1 MIRRLSYPDAEIFLL
16 CFNICDPDSFNN
28 IRDKWVPELRE
39 YRPKV
44 PIILV
49 GTQVDQRNNVD
60 VKCRLNMKGK
70 KPVTPDEGEHCA
82 KKIGAKKV
90 LLHCPKHS
98 PGINVKIHMGF
109 VPQNLN

>member
-16 CFNICDPDSFNN
+16 CFNICNPDSFDR
-28 IRDKWVPELRE
+28 IRDKWAPELRE
-39 YRPKV
+39 YRGDV

-60 VKCRLNMKGK
+60 IKCKLNREGK
-70 KPVTPDEGEHCA
+70 KPVTPEEGIHCA

-90 LLHCPKHS
+90 NL
-98 PGINVKIHMGF
+98 GQFINFKA
-109 VPQNLN
+109 NR

>member
-16 CFNICDPDSFNN
+16 CFNICDPDSFIN

-60 VKCRLNMKGK
+60 VKCKLNMKGK
-70 KPVTPDEGEHCA
+70 KPITPDEGEHCA

-90 LLHCPKHS
+90 CL
-98 PGINVKIHMGF
+98 GF
-109 VPQNLN
+109 CLN